1 MLNDV
6 GMSGY
11 TLCQVPEFQIHL
23 YSWIMRETT
32 QHNLPLLRLRKVAQE
47 LASQRLTAQT
57 DRQDR
62 R

>member
-11 TLCQVPEFQIHL
+11 PLCQLPELQIHL
-23 YSWIMRETT
+23 CRWVMRETT
-32 QHNLPLLRLRKVAQE
+32 QHNLPLLRLGKVAQE